1 MLKTSMNNHG
11 QNTLFIFSFKAGI
24 AMTIDNR
31 HTQILGY
38 AKNLRK
44 NMTEQERKLWFTFLK
59 NHPIRFYRQKIVDKY
74 ILDFYC
80 HRAKLAIEIDGS
92 QHYEDK
98 QETYDFERTAYLK
111 KLGILVIRY
120 TNRDISLHFI
130 EVKKDIDRIL
140 QDRLGFN
147 PWEKR
152 L

>member
-1 MLKTSMNNHG
+1 
-11 QNTLFIFSFKAGI
+11 
-24 AMTIDNR
+24 MTIDNR
-31 HTQILGY
+31 HIQILGY

-140 QDRLGFN
+140 QNRLGFN